1 MLFIFSTLLL
11 VAIILIFRI
20 LTSDR
25 TSITILLVNA
35 CFAIIPTLM
44 STCLR
49 ISSWGHDE
57 LRNDQKNWVKVLKGW
72 KVWSIIYVIDNL
84 AVLIFVYLLW
94 KIGAETTAPNKD

>member
-1 MLFIFSTLLL
+1 
-11 VAIILIFRI
+11 
-20 LTSDR
+20 
-25 TSITILLVNA
+25 
-35 CFAIIPTLM
+35 M